1 MTNTS
6 QNNEAKLL
14 DYLKR
19 ATADLRETKRR
30 LAEAEERAGAKERE
44 PIAIVGMSCRFP
56 GGAGSPD
63 GLWDLV
69 RRGGHGRTPFPENRG
84 WDVDA
89 LFDEDPARPGTSY
102 VREGGFLHEAVD
114 FDAGFFGISPREA
127 LAMDSQQR
135 LLLEGAWE
143 AFEDAS
149 IDPVSVRQTDV
160 GVFAGVIHHDYVT
173 RLARVPDG
181 FGGYLSTGSAGSV
194 ASGRIAYT
202 LGLEG
207 PAVTVDTAC
216 SSSLVALH
224 LAVQALRRGECT
236 MALAGGVTI
245 MSSPG
250 AFVEFSRQRGL
261 APDGRCKSFADGA
274 DGTAWG
280 EGVGM
285 LLVERLSDAV
295 AKGHRVLAVVRGSA
309 VNQDGASNGLTAPSG
324 RAQQRVI
331 RQALESAGLGPA
343 DVDAVEAHGTGTRL
357 GDPIEAQALLATY
370 GQGRA
375 AGLPLWLG
383 SVKSNIGH
391 TQAAAGVAG
400 VIKMVQAMRHGTLPR
415 TLNVDAP
422 SAQID
427 WSMGEVE
434 LLTQERPWPE
444 TGRPRRAGVSSF
456 GMSGT
461 NAHVILEQAPPE
473 AAAQEAPAAGPVP
486 GVVPWVLSGRTGAAL
501 RAQAARLAGHL
512 EAAAEARP
520 ADVGFSLATGR
531 SAFEHRAVLLGS
543 GPQEFRA
550 GLAALA
556 AGEAA
561 PGLVT
566 GSAETGAYG
575 RVAFVFPGQGAQWV
589 GMAVGLLDA
598 EPVFRARIEECAAA
612 LAPHTD
618 WSLLDVLAGRP
629 DAPGLERVD
638 VVQPALWAV
647 MVSLAALWRAY
658 GVEPA
663 AVVGHSQGEIAA
675 AVVAGAL
682 SLEDGALV
690 VARRSRLLTELS
702 GRGGMMSVAL
712 SHEQAALDV
721 AGYSGRIAVATVNGP
736 AATVVAGEPAALEEL
751 RARYESEGV
760 RARIIPVDYASHS
773 PQVESIRERLLEV
786 LAPVRPLRP
795 ELPLY
800 SSVTGEVVESA
811 ALDAEYWYENL
822 RSTVR
827 FEGAVRALLADGHR
841 YFVEVSP
848 HPVLTLGITE
858 TLDAVAGAGGASG
871 RAAVVESLRR
881 DDGGPERFLASV
893 AELYVQG
900 GPADWRPAFAA
911 HRPRTVPLPTYAF
924 RHEPYWLHSAPGGE
938 GAGTSG
944 MTATGHPLAAFRL
957 DLPEAG
963 SVLFTGTVSA
973 RSHPWPAGGEVPVE
987 ALVEAA
993 LAAGGAVGLPEV
1005 AEAAAEAALV
1015 LPERGGVRLQLL
1027 VGAPD
1032 EAGRR
1037 RLTAVSRPEA
1047 ADGEEPWVRHL
1058 TALLAPGRAP
1068 SFTPGTGTGV
1078 TAAAGTDAGPVATA
1092 AAGMLTGPAGAATGP
1107 VPAGSSGA
1115 TVGAGAGAGT
1125 GGPIGAGATA
1135 GTGGPIGADATAGT
1149 GAAVRPDAGFGP
1161 DAGLGVA
1168 GRGGWSEVW
1177 PPRGVEPVELDD
1189 EHPLLERVWRRGEE
1203 FFAEAVL
1210 PEALHEQADGYALHP
1225 ALLEAAL
1232 YPVLAAGEQPLA
1244 PLAWSGTALYATG
1257 ASSLRVRAVRGAFGV
1272 VELELADA
1280 GGGPVAAATVTLSAP
1295 AGGGR
1300 GGRPVTPLHLVW
1312 ERAAE
1317 APEAASGV
1325 TRALVGVPD
1334 GGGRGPSVLPACD
1347 GAPAY
1352 PGLPALLAATGTA
1365 AAAGTGAG
1373 AETTTGTGTGGG
1385 AGAATGTGARAGS
1398 GTAPG
1403 TEARNGTGAVAVLPG
1418 LLLVPLI
1425 RGGGAPEVSGAR
1437 VRAAVDGVRELVG
1450 AWLAEPRCAGTALAV
1465 VTSGAEAVLDGEDV
1479 PDLAG
1484 AAVRGFVRSV
1494 QAWLAEEGARRLM
1507 LVDVDDS
1514 DASRK
1519 ALVRALGGEEPE
1531 LALRDGVAYARRL
1544 VRAEPVPA
1552 GPLAEGLEPVRLS
1565 GASDGPCAEEAARQL
1580 AEGHGVRLAGP
1591 GEEAAAIV
1599 HLAGPDG
1606 PSLEAAV
1613 DAALALDGHT
1623 TPLAFVTSVGGAVG
1637 AGCAEET
1644 AVLGAFLTALAARRR
1659 AAGLP
1664 AAVLGWGADPE
1675 GTPAGL
1681 APLAGAAGP
1690 APLGHALA
1698 RSLTLVSARADAGP
1712 LRASGRPVP
1721 ALLRTLVPVPPRR
1734 AANRRADDGIPPR
1747 ERLAA
1752 LPAAER
1758 TAALTAL
1765 VRGHAAAA
1773 LGHADAE
1780 ALSVERSFT
1789 ELGFQSLT
1797 ALQLV
1802 RSLRE
1807 ATGLTLAPVT
1817 VFDHP
1822 SVTRLAGHLA
1832 GLLGGACSEEVPR
1845 PAGGTFAGLLRG
1857 AHAQGRTAEGAALLM
1872 AAAELVPG
1880 YDSRAAVEHWPAP
1893 AELAPHR
1900 EGAAGLFAFPSL
1912 GAASGPHEYLALA
1925 GALAGVRGLTVLA
1938 HPGFGG
1944 EAVLPRSRQALVRAQ
1959 AEAVAEAAG
1968 AARPVLLGHSSG
1980 GWIAH
1985 AVARELLEIGRE
1997 AAAVVLLDT
2006 YARAEGRHGLEVLT
2020 ERLLD
2025 PDGPLGVPDDGRFL
2039 AMGGHLR
2046 VFADWTPEPAAAP
2059 TLLVRA
2065 SASAAS
2071 GAAGWEYADH
2081 VAEVGGDHFSLL
2093 GADAGTVAAA
2103 VDAWLRKVAR

>member
-30 LAEAEERAGAKERE
+30 LAEAEAQAGAKERE
-44 PIAIVGMSCRFP
+44 PVAIVGMSCRFP

-63 GLWDLV
+63 GLWELV
-69 RRGGHGRTPFPENRG
+69 RRGGHGRSPFPENRG

-114 FDAGFFGISPREA
+114 FDAAFFGISPREA
-127 LAMDSQQR
+127 LAMDPQQR

-149 IDPVSVRQTDV
+149 IDPASVRRTDV

-173 RLARVPDG
+173 RLARVPEG

-295 AKGHRVLAVVRGSA
+295 ANGHRVLAVVRGSA

-375 AGLPLWLG
+375 AGQPLWLG

-434 LLTQERPWPE
+434 LLTRERPWPE

-461 NAHVILEQAPPE
+461 NAHVILEQAPE
-473 AAAQEAPAAGPVP
+473 AAAEEAPEAGPVP

-501 RAQAARLAGHL
+501 RAQAGRLAGHL
-512 EAAAEARP
+512 EAGPGARP

-543 GPQEFRA
+543 GPEEFRTA
-550 GLAALA
+550 LAALA

-566 GSAETGAYG
+566 GSAEAGAYG

-618 WSLLDVLAGRP
+618 WSLLDVLTGRP

-712 SHEQAALDV
+712 AHEQVAFDV
-721 AGYSGRIAVATVNGP
+721 AAYAGRIAVATVNGP

-751 RARYESEGV
+751 RARYEAEGV

-811 ALDAEYWYENL
+811 VLDAGYWYENL
-822 RSTVR
+822 RRTVR
-827 FEGAVRALLADGHR
+827 FEGAVRALLVDGHR

-848 HPVLTLGITE
+848 HPVLTLGVTE
-858 TLDAVAGAGGASG
+858 TLDAAAAAGGGSG
-871 RAAVVESLRR
+871 RTAVVESLRR
-881 DDGGPERFLASV
+881 DDGGPGRFLASL
-893 AELYVQG
+893 AELYVRG
-900 GPADWRPAFAA
+900 GPADWRPAFTA

-924 RHEPYWLHSAPGGE
+924 RHEPYWLHEAPGGE

-963 SVLFTGTVSA
+963 AVLFTGTVSA
-973 RSHPWPAGGEVPVE
+973 RSHPWPAGGELPVA

-993 LAAGGAVGLPEV
+993 LAAGGAVGLPEL
-1005 AEAAAEAALV
+1005 AEAAAEAPLV
-1015 LPERGGVRLQLL
+1015 LPERGGIRLQLL
-1027 VGAPD
+1027 VQAPD
-1032 EAGRR
+1032 ESGRR
-1037 RLTAVSRPEA
+1037 RLSAVSRPEA
-1047 ADGEEPWVRHL
+1047 ADWEEPWVRHL
-1058 TALLAPGRAP
+1058 TAVLAPGRAP
-1068 SFTPGTGTGV
+1068 SFRP
-1078 TAAAGTDAGPVATA
+1078 DAGP
-1092 AAGMLTGPAGAATGP
+1092 GPAA
-1107 VPAGSSGA
+1107 
-1115 TVGAGAGAGT
+1115 
-1125 GGPIGAGATA
+1125 
-1135 GTGGPIGADATAGT
+1135 AGT
-1149 GAAVRPDAGFGP
+1149 GAAAGS
-1161 DAGLGVA
+1161 GVA
-1168 GRGGWSEVW
+1168 GRGDRSEVW
-1177 PPRGVEPVELDD
+1177 PPRGAEPVECEDG
-1189 EHPLLERVWRRGEE
+1189 HPAVERVWRRGEE
-1203 FFAEAVL
+1203 FFVEAVL
-1210 PEALHEQADGYALHP
+1210 PEELHEQADGYALHP

-1232 YPVLAAGEQPLA
+1232 HPVLAAGEQRPA

-1280 GGGPVAAATVTLSAP
+1280 EGGPVAAATVTLSGVAV
-1295 AGGGR
+1295 GGGR
-1300 GGRPVTPLHLVW
+1300 GGRPVTPLHVVW
-1312 ERAAE
+1312 ERAPE
-1317 APEAASGV
+1317 APERASGPA
-1325 TRALVGVPD
+1325 RALLGVP
-1334 GGGRGPSVLPACD
+1334 GGGRGPSVLPEYD
-1347 GAPAY
+1347 DAPAY
-1352 PGLPALLAATGTA
+1352 PDLPSLLSATP
-1365 AAAGTGAG
+1365 
-1373 AETTTGTGTGGG
+1373 
-1385 AGAATGTGARAGS
+1385 ARAG
-1398 GTAPG
+1398 
-1403 TEARNGTGAVAVLPG
+1403 LPG
-1418 LLLVPLI
+1418 LVLVPAL
-1425 RGGGAPEVSGAR
+1425 RTGAAPEVSGPG
-1437 VRAAVDGVRELVG
+1437 VRAAVDEVRGLVG

-1465 VTSGAEAVLDGEDV
+1465 VTSGAEAVLDGEGV

-1484 AAVRGFVRSV
+1484 AAVRGFVRAV
-1494 QAWLAEEGARRLM
+1494 QARLAEEGTRRLV
-1507 LVDVDDS
+1507 LADVDDS

-1519 ALVRALGGEEPE
+1519 TLLRALGGEEPE

-1552 GPLAEGLEPVRLS
+1552 GAPAAGGLEPVRLS
-1565 GASDGPCAEEAARQL
+1565 GATDGPRAEEAARQL

-1613 DAALALDGHT
+1613 DAALAVDGHG
-1623 TPLAFVTSVGGAVG
+1623 TPLAFVTTVGGAVG

-1681 APLAGAAGP
+1681 APLSGAAGP
-1690 APLGHALA
+1690 APLGHALS

-1721 ALLRTLVPVPPRR
+1721 ALLRTLLPVPPRR
-1734 AANRRADDGIPPR
+1734 AANRRADDGLPPR
-1747 ERLAA
+1747 ERLSA
-1752 LPAAER
+1752 LPPAER

-1765 VRGHAAAA
+1765 VRGHAASA
-1773 LGHADAE
+1773 LGHAGAE
-1780 ALSVERSFT
+1780 TLSVERSFT
-1789 ELGFQSLT
+1789 DLGFQSLT

-1807 ATGLTLAPVT
+1807 ATGLTIAPVT

-1822 SVTRLAGHLA
+1822 SVTRLAAHLS
-1832 GLLGGACSEEVPR
+1832 GLLGELPAREAPE
-1845 PAGGTFAGLLRG
+1845 PAGGTFAALLRG
-1857 AHAQGRTAEGAALLM
+1857 AHAQGRTDEGAALLM
-1872 AAAELVPG
+1872 AAAGLLPG
-1880 YDSRAAVEHWPAP
+1880 YDSRAAVEQWPAP

-1925 GALAGVRGLTVLA
+1925 GALAGARGLTVLA

-1944 EAVLPRSRQALVRAQ
+1944 EAVLPRSRRALVRAQ

-1980 GWIAH
+1980 GWVAH

-2006 YARAEGRHGLEVLT
+2006 YARSEGRHGLSVLT

-2071 GAAGWEYADH
+2071 GAAGWEHAGQ
-2081 VAEVGGDHFSLL
+2081 VAEVSGDHFSLL
-2093 GADAGTVAAA
+2093 GADAGAVAAT
-2103 VDAWLRKVAR
+2103 VDGWLRKVAR

>member
-6 QNNEAKLL
+6 QTNEAKLL

-30 LAEAEERAGAKERE
+30 LGEAEALAEAKERE

-89 LFDEDPARPGTSY
+89 LFDEDPGRSGTSY

-149 IDPVSVRQTDV
+149 IDPVSVRRTDT

-181 FGGYLSTGSAGSV
+181 LGGYLSTGSAGSV

-224 LAVQALRRGECT
+224 LAVQSLRRGECAL
-236 MALAGGVTI
+236 ALAGGVTI

-295 AKGHRVLAVVRGSA
+295 ANGHRVLAVVRGSA

-370 GQGRA
+370 GQGRP

-434 LLTQERPWPE
+434 LLTRERAWPE
-444 TGRPRRAGVSSF
+444 TGRARRAGVSSF

-461 NAHVILEQAPPE
+461 NAHVILEEAPGPVRE
-473 AAAQEAPAAGPVP
+473 DEEEAPAEPAAGT
-486 GVVPWVLSGRTGAAL
+486 VPWVVSGRTGAAL
-501 RAQAARLAGHL
+501 RAQAARLAAHL
-512 EAAAEARP
+512 EAGPGLRP

-531 SAFEHRAVLLGS
+531 SAFEHRAVLQGS
-543 GPQEFRA
+543 GPQEFAAR
-550 GLAALA
+550 LAALA

-575 RVAFVFPGQGAQWV
+575 RVAFVFPGQGAQWA

-618 WSLLDVLAGRP
+618 WSLLDVLTGREG
-629 DAPGLERVD
+629 APGLERVD

-690 VARRSRLLTELS
+690 VARRSRVLTELS

-712 SHEQAALDV
+712 AHERVAGDV
-721 AGYSGRIAVATVNGP
+721 AGYAGRIAVATVNGP

-751 RARYESEGV
+751 RARYEAQGV

-811 ALDAEYWYENL
+811 VLDAGYWYENL
-822 RSTVR
+822 RRTVR
-827 FEGAVRALLADGHR
+827 FEGSVRALLADGHR

-848 HPVLTLGITE
+848 HPVLTLGVSE
-858 TLDAVAGAGGASG
+858 TLDAAAGPDGASG
-871 RAAVVESLRR
+871 RTAVVESLRR
-881 DDGGPERFLASV
+881 DDGGRDRFLSSV

-911 HRPRTVPLPTYAF
+911 DRPRVVPLPTYAF
-924 RHEPYWLHSAPGGE
+924 RHEPYWLDNAPGGE

-957 DLPEAG
+957 DVPEAD
-963 SVLFTGTVSA
+963 SVLFTGTVSP
-973 RSHPWPAGGEVPVE
+973 RSHPWPAGAEVPMA

-1005 AEAAAEAALV
+1005 AEASAGAALV

-1027 VGAPD
+1027 AQAPD
-1032 EAGRR
+1032 ATGRR
-1037 RLTAVSRPEA
+1037 GLTVASRPESA
-1047 ADGEEPWVRHL
+1047 AGEEPWVRHL
-1058 TALLAPGRAP
+1058 TAVLAPGRAP
-1068 SFTPGTGTGV
+1068 AVPG
-1078 TAAAGTDAGPVATA
+1078 
-1092 AAGMLTGPAGAATGP
+1092 GPAA
-1107 VPAGSSGA
+1107 
-1115 TVGAGAGAGT
+1115 
-1125 GGPIGAGATA
+1125 
-1135 GTGGPIGADATAGT
+1135 
-1149 GAAVRPDAGFGP
+1149 
-1161 DAGLGVA
+1161 
-1168 GRGGWSEVW
+1168 W
-1177 PPRGVEPVELDD
+1177 PPPGAEPLDLD
-1189 EHPLLERVWRRGEE
+1189 GEHPALERAWRRGEE
-1203 FFAEAVL
+1203 FFAEAAL
-1210 PEALHEQADGYALHP
+1210 PEGRAAEAEAYGLHP
-1225 ALLEAAL
+1225 SLLEAAL
-1232 YPVLAAGEQPLA
+1232 YPVLADGEGPSVPA
-1244 PLAWSGTALYATG
+1244 AWSGTALYATG
-1257 ASSLRVRAVRGAFGV
+1257 AARVRVRAVRGAFGV
-1272 VELELADA
+1272 VGLELADA
-1280 GGGPVAAATVTLSAP
+1280 EGGPVAAATVTLSAAP
-1295 AGGGR
+1295 EG

-1312 ERAAE
+1312 ERAAD
-1317 APEAASGV
+1317 APEAAASA
-1325 TRALVGVPD
+1325 TRALLGAPD
-1334 GGGRGPSVLPACD
+1334 AAGRVPSVLPDCD
-1347 GAPAY
+1347 GAPAH
-1352 PGLPALLAATGTA
+1352 PDLRSLLAEAGTA
-1365 AAAGTGAG
+1365 SDGVP
-1373 AETTTGTGTGGG
+1373 E
-1385 AGAATGTGARAGS
+1385 
-1398 GTAPG
+1398 
-1403 TEARNGTGAVAVLPG
+1403 V
-1418 LLLVPLI
+1418 LLVPVV
-1425 RGGGAPEVSGAR
+1425 RDGGAAEVSGAR
-1437 VRAAVDGVRELVG
+1437 VRAAVDAVREPVG

-1465 VTSGAEAVLDGEDV
+1465 VTRGAEAVLPGEDV

-1484 AAVRGFVRSV
+1484 AAVRGYVRSV
-1494 QAWLAEEGARRLM
+1494 QAR
-1507 LVDVDDS
+1507 
-1514 DASRK
+1514 
-1519 ALVRALGGEEPE
+1519 
-1531 LALRDGVAYARRL
+1531 
-1544 VRAEPVPA
+1544 
-1552 GPLAEGLEPVRLS
+1552 LAEGDGRRLLLVDADEGFSAVYRVLSAFEDSGRARRGYVVEGLGAAQFAMDGAVDRLRAAEKNPPPLAAVVLAAADPANAYGAALPWPEPPA
-1565 GASDGPCAEEAARQL
+1565 GASHKPGRKAGSLVVQVDGELVLYLERGGKTLL
-1580 AEGHGVRLAGP
+1580 AWPDPGDPRLAAATAAL
-1591 GEEAAAIV
+1591 AAASR
-1599 HLAGPDG
+1599 AGTLPDLTVERINAAAALTSPLG
-1606 PSLEAAV
+1606 PSLETAGFHA
-1613 DAALALDGHT
+1613 
-1623 TPLAFVTSVGGAVG
+1623 TP
-1637 AGCAEET
+1637 
-1644 AVLGAFLTALAARRR
+1644 
-1659 AAGLP
+1659 
-1664 AAVLGWGADPE
+1664 
-1675 GTPAGL
+1675 
-1681 APLAGAAGP
+1681 
-1690 APLGHALA
+1690 
-1698 RSLTLVSARADAGP
+1698 
-1712 LRASGRPVP
+1712 
-1721 ALLRTLVPVPPRR
+1721 
-1734 AANRRADDGIPPR
+1734 
-1747 ERLAA
+1747 
-1752 LPAAER
+1752 
-1758 TAALTAL
+1758 
-1765 VRGHAAAA
+1765 
-1773 LGHADAE
+1773 
-1780 ALSVERSFT
+1780 
-1789 ELGFQSLT
+1789 
-1797 ALQLV
+1797 
-1802 RSLRE
+1802 
-1807 ATGLTLAPVT
+1807 
-1817 VFDHP
+1817 
-1822 SVTRLAGHLA
+1822 
-1832 GLLGGACSEEVPR
+1832 
-1845 PAGGTFAGLLRG
+1845 
-1857 AHAQGRTAEGAALLM
+1857 
-1872 AAAELVPG
+1872 
-1880 YDSRAAVEHWPAP
+1880 
-1893 AELAPHR
+1893 
-1900 EGAAGLFAFPSL
+1900 
-1912 GAASGPHEYLALA
+1912 
-1925 GALAGVRGLTVLA
+1925 RGL
-1938 HPGFGG
+1938 
-1944 EAVLPRSRQALVRAQ
+1944 
-1959 AEAVAEAAG
+1959 
-1968 AARPVLLGHSSG
+1968 
-1980 GWIAH
+1980 
-1985 AVARELLEIGRE
+1985 
-1997 AAAVVLLDT
+1997 
-2006 YARAEGRHGLEVLT
+2006 
-2020 ERLLD
+2020 RL
-2025 PDGPLGVPDDGRFL
+2025 RN
-2039 AMGGHLR
+2039 
-2046 VFADWTPEPAAAP
+2046 
-2059 TLLVRA
+2059 
-2065 SASAAS
+2065 
-2071 GAAGWEYADH
+2071 
-2081 VAEVGGDHFSLL
+2081 
-2093 GADAGTVAAA
+2093 
-2103 VDAWLRKVAR
+2103 